1 MMAGLNQVI
10 GQRAA
15 GMANGREEL
24 VKSCF
29 SALGYDRQGPKVS
42 KGHESDMDTAL
53 VEIAK
58 KAK

>member
-1 MMAGLNQVI
+1 
-10 GQRAA
+10 
-15 GMANGREEL
+15 MANGREEL
-24 VKSCF
+24 VNSRF